1 MEGNMNIC
9 NLVLTSKG
17 GAGKSF
23 VSWVIAQWGMT
34 KGYNMYC
41 ADTDPANPT
50 FAGYKALQVDYID
63 VANEKMLMDRDRF
76 DDLLEKLASHEGFS
90 VVDTGATTFYPFLSH
105 AIEVKTFEAL
115 RAEGIRVVVHAC
127 IAGGP
132 SLTETLVA
140 LEALLETTDVDVVVW
155 LNAHFGSVKLNGKP
169 FTETNLY
176 RKYKDRILGI
186 VNISAREADTHGKD
200 FATLLGNKMT
210 FAEITKENF
219 KLAQRQRFTDVR
231 RELFDQLDAI
241 AL

>member
-76 DDLLEKLASHEGFS
+76 DDLLEKLASHDGFS
-90 VVDTGATTFYPFLSH
+90 VVDTGATMFYPFLNH

-115 RAEGIRVVVHAC
+115 RDGLITPGQHASPQSRATFLNDG
-127 IAGGP
+127 AGDC
-132 SLTETLVA
+132 
-140 LEALLETTDVDVVVW
+140 ALLIIRAIFSR
-155 LNAHFGSVKLNGKP
+155 L
-169 FTETNLY
+169 
-176 RKYKDRILGI
+176 
-186 VNISAREADTHGKD
+186 ARDSGT
-200 FATLLGNKMT
+200 
-210 FAEITKENF
+210 
-219 KLAQRQRFTDVR
+219 
-231 RELFDQLDAI
+231 
-241 AL
+241 